1 MSTVDG
7 HVERFSSGER
17 RKNSR
22 TLSES
27 ESASYG
33 GAVGATNDKPK
44 RVRNRQASLQLQA
57 ALNAAEVIND
67 ADPTPENAAKMNL
80 LKVRLAVLS
89 RKAARELVDTRKQ
102 LRDALAAAR
111 AENERLTRQHERDTE
126 EITRLR
132 DICRTATGVTFDEIA
147 LRGQNGR

>member
-1 MSTVDG
+1 M
-7 HVERFSSGER
+7 
-17 RKNSR
+17 KNVWR
-22 TLSES
+22 CSEENVS
-27 ESASYG
+27 EIQKA
-33 GAVGATNDKPK
+33 K
-44 RVRNRQASLQLQA
+44 RVRNRKACLQLEA
-57 ALNAAEVIND
+57 ALRDAEILNG
-67 ADPTPENAAKMNL
+67 AEPTPENVEQM
-80 LKVRLAVLS
+80 RLVKTRLTVLS

-147 LRGQNGR
+147 TRGTR